1 MIKYTIYNI
10 AFLFLIFPYKI
21 MAQIDI
27 EASYLYNDKIYL
39 DSRSIE
45 DSKET
50 KENTEIKENDKNER
64 DIQSYNLIQ
73 KIIYISL
80 KNKKTG

>member
-1 MIKYTIYNI
+1 MIRYTIYNI

-39 DSRSIE
+39 DPKYIE

-50 KENTEIKENDKNER
+50 KENTEIKENDKNKKN
-64 DIQSYNLIQ
+64 IHTHNLIQ

>member
-39 DSRSIE
+39 DSLSTE
-45 DSKET
+45 DTKET
-50 KENTEIKENDKNER
+50 KENTQIKEDKSNKR
-64 DIQSYNLIQ
+64 NIRSYDLIQ
-73 KIIYISL
+73 KIIYFSL